1 MSQDRAMTDARHP
14 SVRPWLALTVAAMA
28 TVALTLPAAAQ
39 SQKQKHKRQRQ
50 AAPVVELVLPPA
62 PGEQIAAASMTHFG
76 DYECEFDQ
84 KINVDLNKK
93 FDGYVEVHHLK
104 STWIMKPVLSQTG
117 ALRLEDVRGRMLM
130 LQIANKSMLMD
141 TQVGQ
146 RVVDNCVHEK
156 QREAMAHRT
165 GPEESIGIDPVKA
178 AAAASAAAAAAAAAV
193 AAASAPAPAPGSASA
208 PTMTATAAPAQ
219 GLAAAPAAAT
229 ATTAGTPAA
238 TAAGGGATTA
248 PAPAT
253 GATTAPA
260 PAAGASAPT

>member
-28 TVALTLPAAAQ
+28 AFVLALPAAAQ
-39 SQKQKHKRQRQ
+39 SQKQKQKRQRQ

-93 FDGYVEVHHLK
+93 FDGYVEVRHLK
-104 STWIMKPVLSQTG
+104 SSWTMKPVLSQTG

-141 TQVGQ
+141 TQLGQ
-146 RVVDNCVHEK
+146 RVVDNCVHQK

-178 AAAASAAAAAAAAAV
+178 AAAASAAAAAAV
-193 AAASAPAPAPGSASA
+193 AAASAAGSTSASASGSASA
-208 PTMTATAAPAQ
+208 PTLTATATTAQ
-219 GLAAAPAAAT
+219 GLAAAPPVAAQT
-229 ATTAGTPAA
+229 AAGA
-238 TAAGGGATTA
+238 TAAT
-248 PAPAT
+248 
-253 GATTAPA
+253 A
-260 PAAGASAPT
+260 PAAGASTPN